1 MRKLL
6 ILAAVVAAV
15 STPAFA
21 GTWEDNCAGCH
32 NGQMPS
38 SSGKP
43 IPSKEQLK
51 AKFKSVQ
58 EFVNAAKSTS
68 DPMMAPFKTQDAVLQ
83 AAANEVLGK

>member
-6 ILAAVVAAV
+6 MLVAAV
-15 STPAFA
+15 AIASTPAFA

-43 IPSKEQLK
+43 IPSKDQLK
-51 AKFKSVQ
+51 AKFNSVQ
-58 EFVNAAKSTS
+58 EFVNAAKNSS
-68 DPMMAPFKTQDAVLQ
+68 DPMMAPFKTQDATLQ
-83 AAANEVLGK
+83 AAAKEVLGK

>member
-1 MRKLL
+1 
-6 ILAAVVAAV
+6 
-15 STPAFA
+15 
-21 GTWEDNCAGCH
+21 
-32 NGQMPS
+32 MPS

-83 AAANEVLGK
+83 AAAKEVLGK